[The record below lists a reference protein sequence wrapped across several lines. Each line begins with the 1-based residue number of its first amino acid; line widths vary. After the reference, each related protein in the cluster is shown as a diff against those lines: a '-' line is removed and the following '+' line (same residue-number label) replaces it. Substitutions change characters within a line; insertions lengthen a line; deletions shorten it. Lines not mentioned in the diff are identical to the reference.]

1 MKMLPAVQNSPGI
14 FRHLFI
20 ERFHAGTISGRLH
33 RVHRTGTDTTS
44 AANTFIQIDMRFF
57 IFDDRRTMRTD
68 PHAGTA
74 ADTFAFTDMRFAVMV
89 HFHFA
94 GTRTAAH
101 TDIFNSAA
109 ETSSFVTFKMVQG
122 NHDIRIHQCFAYFR
136 FLHQFAARHSYI
148 SFVSTL
154 QAVGNNNVTAC

>member
-1 MKMLPAVQNSPGI
+1 
-14 FRHLFI
+14 
-20 ERFHAGTISGRLH
+20 
-33 RVHRTGTDTTS
+33 
-44 AANTFIQIDMRFF
+44 MRFF

-109 ETSSFVTFKMVQG
+109 ETSSFVTFKMVQEITISASI
-122 NHDIRIHQCFAYFR
+122 NALPIFASCAIRRPAQ
-136 FLHQFAARHSYI
+136 LHKLRQYPSSRR
-148 SFVSTL
+148 
-154 QAVGNNNVTAC
+154 Q

>member
-1 MKMLPAVQNSPGI
+1 MLEPSA
-14 FRHLFI
+14 
-20 ERFHAGTISGRLH
+20 GRLH

-94 GTRTAAH
+94 GIENRRPYP
-101 TDIFNSAA
+101 IFLIAPA

-136 FLHQFAARHSYI
+136 LLHQFAARHSYI
-148 SFVSTL
+148 SFVGTL